1 MCGRCGHEHCLNP
14 GRLDM
19 HLRHLK
25 FVVKVCDRPQPF
37 YDGLYA
43 ILLAIL
49 DQKSAARINANIGK
63 LLHILANHLD
73 SLFNREE
80 ARFVAVYEDRDYD
93 FIELQAGALN
103 NVEVAKGDGIKGPWA
118 HSAFHGANASNE
130 SGCYPFSPSVSV
142 GAP

>member
-25 FVVKVCDRPQPF
+25 FVIEICDSAQPLD
-37 YDGLYA
+37 DGLYA

-80 ARFVAVYEDRDYD
+80 TRFVAVYEDRDNN

-103 NVEVAKGDGIKGPWA
+103 NVEVAKGDGIKGSWT
-118 HSAFHGANASNE
+118 HGAFHGANASNE

-142 GAP
+142 EAP